1 MSDDQTKPTKPTDLK
16 AVIQEVWEALNGCV
30 YDLEEGDPEDAL
42 TTLHEMIALLEKAG
56 AN

>member
-1 MSDDQTKPTKPTDLK
+1 MSDDQTKLTKPTDLK